1 MMGMFFPDFFGVE
14 SYEKYAR
21 GANVG
26 GFLATNRGAV
36 SPISQHRVTIP
47 RTSVSRYSVLIKNKT
62 INN

>member
-26 GFLATNRGAV
+26 GFLATNLLPVFVPELRSGF
-36 SPISQHRVTIP
+36 PP
-47 RTSVSRYSVLIKNKT
+47 RAASTGR
-62 INN
+62 